1 MAGVLLSS
9 LIWIVYAVVIA
20 ILLGVA
26 SIFIYIYKSP
36 RESSRFVV
44 FVCIITIT
52 SLLATVLLQPVDVA
66 LVSSTNS
73 SKLGQRKSW
82 ASQEAVDN
90 ILTSLKAV
98 YYLLYGLDTVLCL
111 LVIPFAYFW
120 YEEYDEVATQEGEQT
135 PGKRIWAAFKYT
147 IGFLVFAILLFL
159 IGLFV
164 PTSSGSER
172 DLEYFR
178 RLLMENHGE
187 RTLAFALGFLIT
199 IGTFLYVIY
208 TSTGMAL
215 FHVSLIKTAPS
226 ILSPGMGS
234 SASSRLEANRERQR
248 QLDARCGGD
257 PDQLSSKDRRELDVL
272 VREERTLIR
281 RQRLIEE
288 TEDARQTWF
297 VRAWHKAGA
306 ALRPFKRI
314 SGVLLL
320 LTTLVVW
327 VSMLLTAI
335 DKASNSVCKRSCGYI
350 LGHINLFNP
359 ANWAFV
365 RAAKVFPVDYALF
378 TFLVLLFFTGSVVG
392 IAAVGIRVF
401 WIKIFQIRKA
411 HTSPQAL
418 LLATAMLTMITLALN
433 YSIAMIVAPQYATFG
448 PQTFCDKQPATS
460 YLTAQPDCSHDK
472 DLIKAC
478 SEIAD
483 NPAAKAICT
492 PSVVS
497 TFLNRVTLNFP
508 FFGVVFFWAQFV
520 FLGLYLVVAV
530 IALVRTPKLNERQ
543 LDEDAEEAEEESLL
557 ATSARQVNRDWQA
570 AGDESSGA

>member
-1 MAGVLLSS
+1 MARVLSS

-20 ILLGVA
+20 SLLGVA
-26 SIFIYIYKSP
+26 SVFIYVYKSP

-52 SLLATVLLQPVDVA
+52 ALLATVLLQPVDVA

-73 SKLGQRKSW
+73 SKHGQRKDW
-82 ASQEAVDN
+82 ASQEAVDS

-98 YYLLYGLDTVLCL
+98 YYLLYGLDTALCL
-111 LVIPFAYFW
+111 LVIPFTYFW

-147 IGFLVFAILLFL
+147 IGFLIFAILLFL

-164 PTSSGSER
+164 PTSSGSDR
-172 DLEYFR
+172 DLDYFR

-199 IGTFLYVIY
+199 IGTCLYVIY

-215 FHVSLIKTAPS
+215 FPVSLIKTSPS
-226 ILSPGMGS
+226 ILSPGMRA

-257 PDQLSSKDRRELDVL
+257 PGQLSSKDRRELDVL

-281 RQRLIEE
+281 RQRLIEQTEGE
-288 TEDARQTWF
+288 TQTWF
-297 VRAWHKAGA
+297 VRAWHKTGA
-306 ALRPFKRI
+306 VLRPFKRI
-314 SGVLLL
+314 GGVILLL
-320 LTTLVVW
+320 ITLLVW

-350 LGHINLFNP
+350 LGHITLFNP
-359 ANWAFV
+359 VNWAFV
-365 RAAKVFPVDYALF
+365 RAAKAFPVDYVLF

-411 HTSPQAL
+411 HTSLQAL

-448 PQTFCDKQPATS
+448 PQTFCDKPAS
-460 YLTAQPDCSHDK
+460 HSTAQPDCSQDK

-478 SEIAD
+478 SETAD
-483 NPAAKAICT
+483 NPAAKEICT

-520 FLGLYLVVAV
+520 FLGLYLIFSV

-543 LDEDAEEAEEESLL
+543 IDEDAEEAEEERLL
-557 ATSARQVNRDWQA
+557 ATSARPVNVDWQA
-570 AGDESSGA
+570 SD

>member
-1 MAGVLLSS
+1 MANVLLSS

-26 SIFIYIYKSP
+26 SIFIYVYKSP

-52 SLLATVLLQPVDVA
+52 ALLATVLLQPVDVA

-73 SKLGQRKSW
+73 SKLGQRKNW

-98 YYLLYGLDTVLCL
+98 YYLLYGLDTIICL

-159 IGLFV
+159 IGIFV

-178 RLLMENHGE
+178 RLLMENRECFLFVLKTRPYLQGIDGE

-199 IGTFLYVIY
+199 IGTCLYVIY

-215 FHVSLIKTAPS
+215 FPVSLIKTAPS

-288 TEDARQTWF
+288 TEDERQTWF
-297 VRAWHKAGA
+297 VRAWRKAGA

-320 LTTLVVW
+320 LITIAVW

-350 LGHINLFNP
+350 LGHINIFNP
-359 ANWAFV
+359 VNWAFV
-365 RAAKVFPVDYALF
+365 RAAKIFPVDYALF

-448 PQTFCDKQPATS
+448 PQTFCDKQPATLH
-460 YLTAQPDCSHDK
+460 LTTQPDCSHDK

-520 FLGLYLVVAV
+520 FLGKN
-530 IALVRTPKLNERQ
+530 RTFSRL
-543 LDEDAEEAEEESLL
+543 EDIS
-557 ATSARQVNRDWQA
+557 TD
-570 AGDESSGA
+570 

>member
-1 MAGVLLSS
+1 MANVLLSS

-52 SLLATVLLQPVDVA
+52 ALLATVLLQPVDVA

-73 SKLGQRKSW
+73 SKLGQRKNW

-159 IGLFV
+159 IGVFV

-178 RLLMENHGE
+178 RLLMENRECFLFVSKTRPYLQGIDGE

-199 IGTFLYVIY
+199 IGTCLYVIY

-215 FHVSLIKTAPS
+215 FPVSLIKTAPS

-288 TEDARQTWF
+288 TEDERQTWF
-297 VRAWHKAGA
+297 VRAWRKAGA

-320 LTTLVVW
+320 LITIVVW

-350 LGHINLFNP
+350 LGHINIFNP
-359 ANWAFV
+359 VNWAFV
-365 RAAKVFPVDYALF
+365 RAAKIFPVDYALF

-448 PQTFCDKQPATS
+448 PQTFCDKQPATLH
-460 YLTAQPDCSHDK
+460 LTTQPDCSHDK

-520 FLGLYLVVAV
+520 FLGKN
-530 IALVRTPKLNERQ
+530 RTFSRL
-543 LDEDAEEAEEESLL
+543 
-557 ATSARQVNRDWQA
+557 
-570 AGDESSGA
+570 GDISTD